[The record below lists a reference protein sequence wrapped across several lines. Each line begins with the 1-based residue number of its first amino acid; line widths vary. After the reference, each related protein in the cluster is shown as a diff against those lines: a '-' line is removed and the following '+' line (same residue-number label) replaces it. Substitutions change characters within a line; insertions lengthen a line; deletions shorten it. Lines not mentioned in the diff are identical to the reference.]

1 MIDKI
6 NDNNL
11 NQFEKKFQ
19 EAHKLGLEI
28 VKESRED
35 QLMTLSVGPQ
45 HPGSGHFRFII
56 KVDGDYI
63 VYCDPD
69 PGYVH
74 RGEEKMSEY
83 RNFIQNIPHLER
95 PVIHDSTNIT
105 YAYSLAVE
113 QLLDLQVPRRGQFIR
128 AIASELNRNVYTL
141 YWLAI
146 YGIFLGHS
154 TMFMWPAGDRELFI
168 DLLAA
173 LSGARVTHAYNIPG
187 GVRNDAPYGFK
198 EKCLRYVNYFEKR
211 LNEYEDIFY
220 NNPLFRQRTENV
232 GILTKEDAIKLGVTG
247 SVLRGS
253 GVSYDIRKVE
263 PYDVYDEIDFKVQ
276 YMKTCDSFAR
286 AYIPFLDMRESC
298 NIIKQLLDKMPDS
311 GEVRTKLQPNP
322 KAKPGE
328 SYKRVESGR
337 GSLGYY
343 IVTDGGPKPYR
354 VKISVS
360 SFRNIL
366 ALPHLLIGSKM
377 GDMPSIYWA
386 LNYWPVEADR

>member
-1 MIDKI
+1 MT
-6 NDNNL
+6 NEFNESL
-11 NQFEKKFQ
+11 EKKLD
-19 EAHKLGLEI
+19 ETTKLGLEV
-28 VKESRED
+28 VKEASED
-35 QLMTLSVGPQ
+35 RLMKLSVGPQ
-45 HPGSGHFRFII
+45 HPGSGHFRFTI

-74 RGEEKMSEY
+74 RGEEKMCEY

-105 YAYSLAVE
+105 YSYSLAVE
-113 QLLDLQVPRRGQFIR
+113 ELLGIDVPRRGQFIR
-128 AIASELNRNVYTL
+128 AIASELNRQVYTL

-168 DLLAA
+168 DLLTA
-173 LSGARVTHAYNIPG
+173 LTGARVTHAFNIPG
-187 GVRNDAPYGFK
+187 GVRNDIPDGFK
-198 EKCLRYVNYFEKR
+198 EKCLEYVNYFEKR
-211 LNEYEDIFY
+211 LKEYENIFY

-232 GILTKEDAIKLGVTG
+232 GILTKDDAINLGVTG
-247 SVLRGS
+247 SVLRAS
-253 GVSYDIRKVE
+253 GVAYDVRKVE
-263 PYDVYDEIDFKVQ
+263 PYDVYNEIDFKVQ

-286 AYIPFLDMRESC
+286 AYVPFLDMRESC
-298 NIIKQLLDKMPDS
+298 HIIRQLLDKMPES
-311 GEVRTKLQPNP
+311 GEVRTKLQSNP
-322 KAKPGE
+322 KSIPGE

-337 GSLGYY
+337 GALSYY
-343 IVTDGGPKPYR
+343 IVSDGSSRPYR
-354 VKISVS
+354 VKISVG

-366 ALPHLLIGSKM
+366 ALPHLLIGSRL

>member
-1 MIDKI
+1 MT
-6 NDNNL
+6 NEFSESL
-11 NQFEKKFQ
+11 EKKL
-19 EAHKLGLEI
+19 EETTKLGLEV
-28 VKESRED
+28 VKEATED
-35 QLMTLSVGPQ
+35 RLMKLSVGPQ
-45 HPGSGHFRFII
+45 HPGSGHFRFTI

-74 RGEEKMSEY
+74 RGEEKMCEY

-105 YAYSLAVE
+105 YSYSLAVE
-113 QLLDLQVPRRGQFIR
+113 ELLGIDVPRRGQFIR
-128 AIASELNRNVYTL
+128 AIASELNRQVYTL

-168 DLLAA
+168 DLLTA
-173 LSGARVTHAYNIPG
+173 LTGARVTHAFNIPG
-187 GVRNDAPYGFK
+187 GVRNDIPDGFK
-198 EKCLRYVNYFEKR
+198 EKCLEYVNYFEKR
-211 LNEYEDIFY
+211 LKEYENIFY

-232 GILTKEDAIKLGVTG
+232 GILTKDDAINLGVTG
-247 SVLRGS
+247 SVLRAS
-253 GVSYDIRKVE
+253 GVAYDVRKVE
-263 PYDVYDEIDFKVQ
+263 PYDVYNEIDFKVQ

-286 AYIPFLDMRESC
+286 AYVPFLDMRESC
-298 NIIKQLLDKMPDS
+298 HIIRQLLDKMPES
-311 GEVRTKLQPNP
+311 GEVRMKLQSNP
-322 KAKPGE
+322 KSIPGE

-337 GSLGYY
+337 GALSYY
-343 IVTDGGPKPYR
+343 IVSDGSSRPYR
-354 VKISVS
+354 VKISVG

-366 ALPHLLIGSKM
+366 ALPHLLIGSRL